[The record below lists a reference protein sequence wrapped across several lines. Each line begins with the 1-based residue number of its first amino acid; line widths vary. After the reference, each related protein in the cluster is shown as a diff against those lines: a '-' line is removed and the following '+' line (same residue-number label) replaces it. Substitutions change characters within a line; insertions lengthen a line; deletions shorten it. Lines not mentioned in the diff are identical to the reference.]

1 MPVTRHPRTDPY
13 VRNYRIR
20 LLPRMNRGGTACRTP
35 NNPWD
40 TDNARSESG
49 PCGIRTM
56 FSLVHALS
64 SPTSAEYGSSL
75 FGWFTGLRRSP
86 TSPGRTRPSCG
97 LGLHGPVSI
106 FRPRHPGDLPVLVH
120 VVSQRA
126 RGLRLRRTGEPLAS
140 SAAHR
145 VAFLLSGESR
155 HPGTRIFRSSKP
167 GPLIPLSTLRPTPHD
182 ATARLGA
189 RMDSL
194 PPFLWG
200 SFIPCNMPVYPGAFP
215 DKSP

>member
-155 HPGTRIFRSSKP
+155 HPGTRIFSKLKTRP
-167 GPLIPLSTLRPTPHD
+167 ADTSVYTSAHTSRCNRKTRGQDGFATSFPVGLFHPLQHAGLSR
-182 ATARLGA
+182 R
-189 RMDSL
+189 
-194 PPFLWG
+194 
-200 SFIPCNMPVYPGAFP
+200 FP
-215 DKSP
+215 